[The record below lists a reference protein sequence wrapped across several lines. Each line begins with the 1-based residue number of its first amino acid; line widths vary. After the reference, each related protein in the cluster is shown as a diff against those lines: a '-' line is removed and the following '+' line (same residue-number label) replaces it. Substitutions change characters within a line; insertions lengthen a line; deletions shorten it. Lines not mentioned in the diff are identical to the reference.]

1 MPAVK
6 LPALFCKV
14 FIVIA
19 AVFALPVARL
29 AAQPHKQATVA
40 FIKHIITR
48 DFISEGVAV
57 ADVNNDGKTDI
68 IAGAYW
74 FEAPLWTA
82 HEITIPQHRV
92 GNGFQQFIFKFQPG
106 YKPGWMGGPAAY
118 WSAG

>member
-40 FIKHIITR
+40 FIKHI
-48 DFISEGVAV
+48 
-57 ADVNNDGKTDI
+57 
-68 IAGAYW
+68 
-74 FEAPLWTA
+74 L
-82 HEITIPQHRV
+82 
-92 GNGFQQFIFKFQPG
+92 KFSQKYGEQP
-106 YKPGWMGGPAAY
+106 
-118 WSAG
+118 